1 MMCIATSWI
10 IILLKVFFMP
20 SSIHS
25 LQYVSSW
32 PVQILSFDPRNPHP
46 SRECSGSSLKKNVAA
61 LSLQG
66 QEAVALKATQESYS
80 DCEHL
85 CYFPFPDKMP

>member
-1 MMCIATSWI
+1 MCIATSWI
-10 IILLKVFFMP
+10 IILLRVFLMP

-46 SRECSGSSLKKNVAA
+46 SRECSGSPLKKNVAA
-61 LSLQG
+61 LSLEG
-66 QEAVALKATQESYS
+66 QEAVALKDTQESQTVNTCVIFLS
-80 DCEHL
+80 L
-85 CYFPFPDKMP
+85 IRLP